1 MILFS
6 TSLPRQCGFMRS
18 LAAARALLRQSQNRL
33 PQADPPILC
42 RRSAPLTPPQARRSF
57 SASAYAAKEI
67 VMSAVIALAVAL
79 LVSPA
84 PATATET
91 SEPLVSHVYENPQA
105 SDPLFSKIWPG
116 LLDSNDRQNVSALNI
131 KTEPGKHSELIMQTA
146 SLTIPAGQLIVSM
159 YSGPFAGCLGIG
171 EHHDDVIRAV
181 PCPARITVIRG
192 GVYTTI
198 EAGMICRVAKSTS
211 ATSTR
216 VSYDAKLNRVLVST
230 FIAGKRVT
238 ETDGDTACERVIPLS
253 Q

>member
-1 MILFS
+1 MTLFT
-6 TSLPRQCGFMRS
+6 TSFSRQGRFMRS
-18 LAAARALLRQSQNRL
+18 VAPARGLLRQSQNRF
-33 PQADPPILC
+33 PQADPPIFC
-42 RRSAPLTPPQARRSF
+42 WRSAPLTPPQARRPF
-57 SASAYAAKEI
+57 SASAYAAKEM
-67 VMSAVIALAVAL
+67 VMSAAITLAVFV
-79 LVSPA
+79 LVSPL
-84 PATATET
+84 PARATEA
-91 SEPLVSHVYENPQA
+91 SERLVAHLYENPEA

-116 LLDSNDRQNVSALNI
+116 LLDSNDRQNLSALNI
-131 KTEPGKHSELIMQTA
+131 KTEPGKHSGLIMQTA
-146 SLTIPAGQLIVSM
+146 SLTIPAGRLIVSM

-171 EHHDDVIRAV
+171 EHHDDAIRAV

-230 FIAGKRVT
+230 FIAGRRVT

>member
-1 MILFS
+1 MTVFNTALS
-6 TSLPRQCGFMRS
+6 RQGRFMRS
-18 LAAARALLRQSQNRL
+18 IAPARGLLRQSQYRL
-33 PQADPPILC
+33 PQADPPIFFRC
-42 RRSAPLTPPQARRSF
+42 SAPLTPLQARRSF

-67 VMSAVIALAVAL
+67 VMSAAIAVAIAF
-79 LVSPA
+79 LVSPL
-84 PATATET
+84 PATAIEG
-91 SEPLVSHVYENPQA
+91 SAPLVSHLYENPQA

-116 LLDSNDRQNVSALNI
+116 LLDNNDRQNLSVLKI

-146 SLTIPAGQLIVSM
+146 SLTIPGGQLIVSM

-171 EHHDDVIRAV
+171 EHHDDAIRAV

-211 ATSTR
+211 ATNTR

-238 ETDGDTACERVIPLS
+238 ETDGDTTCDRGIQLS